1 MLRADV
7 VALLQQ
13 PSRHGLQRDFDLIF
27 LDPPSF
33 SNSSKMQ
40 QTLDIQRDHAM
51 LITHA
56 MGLLKQD
63 GLLIF
68 STNRR
73 GFKLDPELESLFAIR
88 DITHATVSE
97 DFKRN
102 PKLHLCWE
110 IRHLAGQQ

>member
-1 MLRADV
+1 
-7 VALLQQ
+7 
-13 PSRHGLQRDFDLIF
+13 
-27 LDPPSF
+27 
-33 SNSSKMQ
+33 MQ
-40 QTLDIQRDHAM
+40 QTLDVQRDHAT
-51 LITHA
+51 LITDA
-56 MGLLKQD
+56 MGLLTAD

-73 GFKLDPELESLFAIR
+73 GFKLAPELEGLFSIR

-97 DFKRN
+97 DFKRH